1 MNQNNTKMNNN
12 NTTDNIKYEKGNY
25 GEHPENLKHMTDKEL
40 EYYYYQKSDDES
52 CHKRIKYAKRCVRDY
67 RAKIIVK

>member
-12 NTTDNIKYEKGNY
+12 NTTDNNKFEKGDDT
-25 GEHPENLKHMTDKEL
+25 ENLKHMTDKEL
-40 EYYYYQKSDDES
+40 EYYYYQKSYDES

>member
-12 NTTDNIKYEKGNY
+12 NTTDNNKYEKGDDT
-25 GEHPENLKHMTDKEL
+25 ENLKHMTDKEL
-40 EYYYYQKSDDES
+40 EYYYYQKSHDES

>member
-12 NTTDNIKYEKGNY
+12 NTTDNNKYEKGDDT
-25 GEHPENLKHMTDKEL
+25 ENLKHMTDKEL
-40 EYYYYQKSDDES
+40 EYYYYQKSYDES